1 MFMSLSPC
9 DRAVLSCS
17 QSVCTLKSLFC
28 ANIEGNHFFCLLPL
42 MLLRHTFVSPR
53 WGNEIRIIKGYEINK
68 IPS

>member
-17 QSVCTLKSLFC
+17 RCTLKSLFC

-53 WGNEIRIIKGYEINK
+53 EGNEIRIVKGYEINK
-68 IPS
+68 IHS